1 MLSALDDIVER
12 RIREAQQRGDFDH
25 LPGTGKPLALD
36 DDLLVPEELR
46 AANRVLK
53 NAGFVPPEVE
63 ALGSVDELMQV
74 VQAQAAEDAEERSL
88 RRAQRKMMALA
99 IALERRGTS
108 LTGLANFDYRL
119 AILKKLAASEEPGRV
134 SNKEPR

>member
-25 LPGTGKPLALD
+25 LPGTGKPLVLD

-63 ALGSVDELMQV
+63 ALRSVDELMQV
-74 VQAQAAEDAEERSL
+74 VEAQAAEDAEERSL

>member
-12 RIREAQQRGDFDH
+12 RICEAQQRGDFDH
-25 LPGTGKPLALD
+25 LPGTGKPLVLD

-63 ALGSVDELMQV
+63 ALRSVDELMQV
-74 VQAQAAEDAEERSL
+74 VEAQAAEDAEERSL